1 MPATVNSFLETFMPQ
16 VINTNLVSLNSQRH
30 LNSSQNDLALSMQRL
45 SSGMRVNNAKDD
57 AAGLQIATRMNA
69 QARGMIVAIRNAN
82 DGVSMVQ
89 TAEGALGKVTDMLQ
103 RMRELAVQAVNSTN
117 STADRASTDAEYR
130 QLASEASR
138 TLSGTQFNGQNIL
151 QTSVAGSFQ
160 VGANTSSTLDKISIA
175 AFNWT
180 SNAFITTAVGANV
193 STAPTTNVSGTDGSF
208 ATAAINALDAAID
221 AINGQRATFGAVQ
234 NRFENAIAVLQISQ
248 ENQTAARSRIMDADY
263 AAETAAMSRANI
275 LQQAGNAMVA
285 QANQGPQG
293 VLALLRG

>member
-1 MPATVNSFLETFMPQ
+1 LESFVPQ

-30 LNSSQNDLALSMQRL
+30 LNGSQNALATSMQRL
-45 SSGMRVNNAKDD
+45 SSGMRVNASKDD

-69 QARGMIVAIRNAN
+69 QARGMNVAIRNAN
-82 DGVSMVQ
+82 DGISMVQ

-117 STADRASTDAEYR
+117 STADRASTNAEYQ
-130 QLASEASR
+130 QLASEATR
-138 TLSGTQFNGQNIL
+138 TLGGTQFNGQSIL

-180 SNAFITTAVGANV
+180 SVAAITTAVGANV
-193 STAPTTNVSGTDGSF
+193 STAPTTAVSGTDGSF
-208 ATAAINALDAAID
+208 ATAAITALDAAID
-221 AINGQRATFGAVQ
+221 AINSQRATFGAVQ
-234 NRFENAIAVLQISQ
+234 NRFENAISVLQISS

-263 AAETAAMSRANI
+263 AAETANMSRANI

-285 QANQGPQG
+285 QANQGPQS
-293 VLALLRG
+293 VLSLLR

>member
-1 MPATVNSFLETFMPQ
+1 MPQ
-16 VINTNLVSLNSQRH
+16 VINTNLTSLNSQRH
-30 LNSSQNDLALSMQRL
+30 LNMSQNALATSMQRL
-45 SSGMRVNNAKDD
+45 SSGLRVNASKDD

-69 QARGMIVAIRNAN
+69 QARGMAVGIRNAN

-103 RMRELAVQAVNSTN
+103 RMRELAVQAANSTN
-117 STADRASTDAEYR
+117 STADRASTNAEYL
-130 QLASEASR
+130 QLASEATR
-138 TLSGTQFNGQNIL
+138 TLGGTQFNGQSIL

-160 VGANTSSTLDKISIA
+160 VGANTSSSLDKISIA

-180 SNAFITTAVGANV
+180 TVAFITAAVGANV
-193 STAPTTNVSGTDGSF
+193 SSNPTIQVSGTDGSL
-208 ATAAINALDAAID
+208 ATAAITALDNAID
-221 AINGQRATFGAVQ
+221 AINNQRATFGAVQ
-234 NRFENAIAVLQISQ
+234 NRFENAISVLQISQ

-263 AAETAAMSRANI
+263 AAETANMSRANI

-285 QANQGPQG
+285 QANQGPQS

>member
-1 MPATVNSFLETFMPQ
+1 MPQ

-30 LNSSQNDLALSMQRL
+30 LNGSQNDLATSMQRL
-45 SSGMRVNNAKDD
+45 SSGMRVNSAKDD

-69 QARGMIVAIRNAN
+69 QARGMNVAIRNAN
-82 DGVSMVQ
+82 DGISMVQ

-103 RMRELAVQAVNSTN
+103 RMRELAVQAANSTN
-117 STADRASTDAEYR
+117 STADRTSTNAEYL
-130 QLASEASR
+130 QLASEATR
-138 TLSGTQFNGQNIL
+138 TLGGTQFNGQSIL

-180 SNAFITTAVGANV
+180 SVAAITTAVGANV
-193 STAPTTNVSGTDGSF
+193 STAPVGQVSGTDGSF
-208 ATAAINALDAAID
+208 ATTAINNLDAAID
-221 AINGQRATFGAVQ
+221 AINTQRAQFGAVQ
-234 NRFENAIAVLQISQ
+234 NRFENAISVLQISS

-263 AAETAAMSRANI
+263 AAETANMSRANI

-285 QANQGPQG
+285 QANQGPQS
-293 VLALLRG
+293 VLSLLR

>member
-1 MPATVNSFLETFMPQ
+1 MPQ

-30 LNSSQNDLALSMQRL
+30 LNSSQNDLARSMQRL
-45 SSGMRVNNAKDD
+45 SSGLRVNNSKDD

-69 QARGMIVAIRNAN
+69 QARGMTVAIRNAN

-117 STADRASTDAEYR
+117 STADRASTNAEYL
-130 QLASEASR
+130 QLASEATR
-138 TLSGTQFNGQNIL
+138 TLAGTQFNGQSIL

-180 SNAFITTAVGANV
+180 SLGPITIAVGANV
-193 STAPTTNVSGTDGSF
+193 STAPTTAVAGTDGSF
-208 ATAAINALDAAID
+208 ATAAITALDNAID
-221 AINGQRATFGAVQ
+221 AINSQRATFGAVQ